1 MPPPGPIADGFVD
14 ELILT
19 VPQAIIEQ
27 FAGELLL
34 AGLMVPWLGY
44 FPRAEGHFIRRP
56 NPGSPSQRSVPPD
69 HSILIYVISGHGW
82 VEDGHGTRS
91 SVGPGEFILIPNRL
105 PHSYGANPANPWS
118 IYWLHLTGEQVPT
131 YFSMLDAEHRIA
143 VVRTGLSQQIESLF
157 QSLLQ
162 NRREGYRKMDMR
174 ISSAIAALILVT
186 IAKLRQEPSANHS
199 VHPNAVEEAT
209 RFMQANTHRDLSLR
223 EIARACSTSVT
234 HLTRLF
240 KPATGF
246 TPMGYFTHLRMM
258 RVCQLLDT
266 TEDKIVIIAN
276 TIGFKDPY
284 TLSRTFKRV
293 TGISP
298 SDYRN
303 RRQV

>member
-1 MPPPGPIADGFVD
+1 MPSPVPIADGFRD

-19 VPQAIIEQ
+19 VPQSIIEQ
-27 FAGELLL
+27 FAGEPLLG
-34 AGLMVPWLGY
+34 GLMVPWLGY

-56 NPGSPSQRSVPPD
+56 NLGSPNQRPIPAD
-69 HSILIYVISGHGW
+69 HNILIFVIAGQGW
-82 VEDGHGTRS
+82 VEYGCGTRS
-91 SVGPGEFILIPNRL
+91 AVGPGEVILIPNCL
-105 PHSYGANPANPWS
+105 PHSYGADPDNPWS

-131 YFSMLDAEHRIA
+131 YFSMLGAHQKVA
-143 VVRTGLSQQIESLF
+143 VVRTGLSQQLESLF

-174 ISSAIAALILVT
+174 ISGAITALILFT
-186 IAKLRQEPSANHS
+186 IAKLRQEPAAKHSA
-199 VHPNAVEEAT
+199 HPNAVEEAT
-209 RFMQANTHRDLSLR
+209 GFMQANTHRDLTLR

-246 TPMGYFTHLRMM
+246 SPMGYFTHLRMM
-258 RVCQLLDT
+258 RVCQMLDT
-266 TEDKIVIIAN
+266 TEEKIAIIAN
-276 TIGFKDPY
+276 NVGFKDPY

-298 SDYRN
+298 SDYRH